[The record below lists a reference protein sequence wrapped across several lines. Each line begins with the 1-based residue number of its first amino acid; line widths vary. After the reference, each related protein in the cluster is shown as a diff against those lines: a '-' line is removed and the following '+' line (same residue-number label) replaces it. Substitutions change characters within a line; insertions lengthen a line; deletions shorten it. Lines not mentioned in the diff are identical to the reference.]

1 MQKSTSNVDSVKFIK
16 KKNEYEMNSWD
27 FVICKKVID
36 LWAYFDLC
44 FVFDSLHLIIALIIA
59 LGPFFLEHAV
69 KTRTEVC

>member
-1 MQKSTSNVDSVKFIK
+1 
-16 KKNEYEMNSWD
+16 MNSWD